1 MGRTKDIYIQQLQ
14 EDINNGVYDKDIY
27 ERGDASR
34 RHNVKQKIKSNEKI
48 RASLGRG
55 FGVLS

>member
-34 RHNVKQKIKSNEKI
+34 RHNVKQKIKSKT
-48 RASLGRG
+48 SLNPPP
-55 FGVLS
+55 

>member
-34 RHNVKQKIKSNEKI
+34 RHNVKQKIKSNEKKNLQQVC
-48 RASLGRG
+48 R
-55 FGVLS
+55 

>member
-27 ERGDASR
+27 ERERARCASP
-34 RHNVKQKIKSNEKI
+34 NVKLKIKSNEKEHI
-48 RASLGRG
+48 Q
-55 FGVLS
+55 

>member
-27 ERGDASR
+27 ERDASR
-34 RHNVKQKIKSNEKI
+34 RHDVKQKIKSNEKKN
-48 RASLGRG
+48 LQ
-55 FGVLS
+55 